1 MYMCACREDGQ
12 PLSKNEIKKRAKDA
26 EKAAKAAARAKREAE
41 EAAAKKAKDEQ
52 VCNISTVVWSGT

>member
-41 EAAAKKAKDEQ
+41 EAAA